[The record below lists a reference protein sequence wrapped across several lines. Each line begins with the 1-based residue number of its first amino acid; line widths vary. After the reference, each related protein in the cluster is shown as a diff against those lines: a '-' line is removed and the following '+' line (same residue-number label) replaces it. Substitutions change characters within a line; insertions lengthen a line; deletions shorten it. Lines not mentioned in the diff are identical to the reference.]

1 MSRYPTERFD
11 RRIQAMPALLPDPDV
26 SRLLRR
32 LVYSLAREQEDI
44 AAKEAAL
51 VPYWKPCP
59 HSVIG
64 IRVAA
69 RVLREAAEA
78 LPDAMKRSAREVPE
92 AR

>member
-1 MSRYPTERFD
+1 MSRYPTERVD
-11 RRIQAMPALLPDPDV
+11 QRVDSTPALLLDADV
-26 SRLLRR
+26 SRILRR
-32 LVYSLAREQEDI
+32 LLLSLAREQEDT
-44 AAKEAAL
+44 AAREAAL

-78 LPDAMKRSAREVPE
+78 LSTALPRGGFELGQPR
-92 AR
+92 